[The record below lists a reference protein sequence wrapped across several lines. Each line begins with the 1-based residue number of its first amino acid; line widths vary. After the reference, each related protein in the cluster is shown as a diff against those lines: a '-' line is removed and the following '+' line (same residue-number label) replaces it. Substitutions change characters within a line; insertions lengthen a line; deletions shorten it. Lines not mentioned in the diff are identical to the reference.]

1 MFGGGELAFDPAR
14 CRRVGA
20 GKRTEELTFDE
31 GLRQRGAVDVDE
43 GLPGAGATVVDDAR
57 HLALH
62 RPRLAGEKD
71 SDIERRQERRLAE
84 NGDKRGAATDQA
96 FEPQALA
103 QPAHVAVS
111 VRRRSALEQLVGER
125 REVTGED
132 LGAAAILLR
141 EGVPGLAALE
151 IDDAAWNVVTDGRA
165 EHRLDPAS
173 QHAVTG
179 LEARIEQGRR
189 RHDGSPGGERHGDD
203 PTGNRRPHFRNRI
216 RRESVGDP
224 PARLRAAA
232 VGTVQLEVAL
242 AGPDDLD
249 DQAER
254 LLEQRLA
261 RRPPRHA
268 LLFLSRRTA
277 SSSPGRETFLPI
289 LSGLV
294 TSYNATFGTLEQ
306 YLAASSS
313 QTPGPEA
320 TGGSPRTGV

>member
-1 MFGGGELAFDPAR
+1 M
-14 CRRVGA
+14 
-20 GKRTEELTFDE
+20 
-31 GLRQRGAVDVDE
+31 
-43 GLPGAGATVVDDAR
+43 
-57 HLALH
+57 
-62 RPRLAGEKD
+62 
-71 SDIERRQERRLAE
+71 
-84 NGDKRGAATDQA
+84 
-96 FEPQALA
+96 
-103 QPAHVAVS
+103 
-111 VRRRSALEQLVGER
+111 
-125 REVTGED
+125 TGED

-151 IDDAAWNVVTDGRA
+151 IDDAPWNVVTDGRA

-254 LLEQRLA
+254 LLEQRLE
-261 RRPPRHA
+261 RRLPAELEETPVQIPFLAIELA
-268 LLFLSRRTA
+268 LLLDPGKGEGVESLAHAGLAQYPPSRAKKARVLC
-277 SSSPGRETFLPI
+277 LPPCR
-289 LSGLV
+289 V
-294 TSYNATFGTLEQ
+294 TLGNRA
-306 YLAASSS
+306 
-313 QTPGPEA
+313 
-320 TGGSPRTGV
+320 V